1 MEKIKDYFRAWDFSR
16 YVRMGMGVGLGIGYA
31 ATGESIYLL
40 GAIIYSVQ
48 ALFNMGCPGG
58 TCETPA
64 KPTQKKQVMEFEKYE
79 PNKQKN

>member
-40 GAIIYSVQ
+40 GAIIFSVQ
-48 ALFNMGCPGG
+48 ALFNMGCPG
-58 TCETPA
+58 ELRTPA
-64 KPTQKKQVMEFEKYE
+64 KPAQKKQVM
-79 PNKQKN
+79 NLKNTT

>member
-40 GAIIYSVQ
+40 GAIIFSVQ
-48 ALFNMGCPGG
+48 ALFNMGCLGG
-58 TCETPA
+58 ACATPA
-64 KPTQKKQVMEFEKYE
+64 KKDDRKTVMKFEKYE